1 MAHSFQRRG
10 RKYSL
15 YSRAAQEATMRSKYK
30 NTDFD
35 PDEEIRI
42 VLVGRT
48 GNGKSATGN
57 TILNKNTFRSV
68 MSPRSVTSECE
79 KARGLVGGCKVAVI
93 DTPGLYDTNFKEDE
107 LLKKLKECICLS
119 APGPHVFL
127 IVIKLDKFT
136 EEEQETVK
144 LLQMVFG
151 EKAAAY
157 SMVLFTH
164 GERLKTRIED
174 FLRQS
179 QPLHKLIM
187 NCNGSYHVF
196 KNTVPNRHQVPE
208 LLAKVRGMVSD
219 NGGTFYTNEMFQE
232 AERLIQEQTER
243 NMRANA
249 EQKRRQEEELR
260 AMFEGQL
267 LQEKLKRLDKKH
279 RKKSREQAE
288 KKNKFTESGMILTGA
303 EVGVAI
309 GVAATAAGGPL
320 CIGIGAIVGGVA
332 GAIVGAVVPGA
343 VKALKD
349 KCSTQ

>member
-208 LLAKVRGMVSD
+208 LLAKHFPAVSGAFMD
-219 NGGTFYTNEMFQE
+219 SPYNGNTSLQTSTSNLNASYSRPSE
-232 AERLIQEQTER
+232 AEDDGKVSSDTIWLWIAVLAT
-243 NMRANA
+243 
-249 EQKRRQEEELR
+249 
-260 AMFEGQL
+260 
-267 LQEKLKRLDKKH
+267 
-279 RKKSREQAE
+279 
-288 KKNKFTESGMILTGA
+288 
-303 EVGVAI
+303 I
-309 GVAATAAGGPL
+309 GN
-320 CIGIGAIVGGVA
+320 IVV
-332 GAIVGAVVPGA
+332 VAVVCA
-343 VKALKD
+343 CAF
-349 KCSTQ
+349 